1 MFNIT
6 VSFTHTK
13 VLTWGRCAAIGDA
26 TLVDEAFVRRNPTVL
41 GLRRDSESGREEI
54 CLSICRWER

>member
-41 GLRRDSESGREEI
+41 GLIADLKIRKAVEKRYV
-54 CLSICRWER
+54 